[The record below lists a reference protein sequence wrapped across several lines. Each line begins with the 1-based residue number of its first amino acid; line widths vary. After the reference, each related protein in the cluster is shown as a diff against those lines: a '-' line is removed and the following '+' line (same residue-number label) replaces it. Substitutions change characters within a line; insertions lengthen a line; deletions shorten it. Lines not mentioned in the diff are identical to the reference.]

1 MKITAKIWTII
12 GVVISILGLGATL
25 LPIPSEG
32 DKTNSDTQSVK
43 GINNIQIQGRS
54 NNVNKN

>member
-12 GVVISILGLGATL
+12 GVVISILGLGVTL
-25 LPIPSEG
+25 LPSEG
-32 DKTNSDTQSVK
+32 DKTNSGTQSVK
-43 GINNIQIQGRS
+43 GTNNIQIQGRS

>member
-25 LPIPSEG
+25 FPSEG
-32 DKTNSDTQSVK
+32 DKTNSGIQSVK
-43 GINNIQIQGRS
+43 GANNIQIQGRS